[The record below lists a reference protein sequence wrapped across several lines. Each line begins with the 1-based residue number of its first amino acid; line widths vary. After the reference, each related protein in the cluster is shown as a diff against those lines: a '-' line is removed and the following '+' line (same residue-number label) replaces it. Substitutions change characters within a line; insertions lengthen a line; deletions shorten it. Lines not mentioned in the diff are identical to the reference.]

1 MFVCVL
7 SRVLLFATPWTIVCQ
22 ASLSIEFSRKE
33 YWSGLPFPLPGDLL
47 NPGTEPASLASPAS
61 AGRFFTTEP
70 SGTVVHWILL
80 YVDTARMQDY
90 FMQDITE
97 VKNIVPALGGEAEMA
112 EHHWTSRWVMLCK
125 SWHGTSLVVQW
136 FQCRGHRF
144 SPWSGK

>member
-7 SRVLLFATPWTIVCQ
+7 SLVLLFATPWTIVCQ

-70 SGTVVHWILL
+70 SGTVVH
-80 YVDTARMQDY
+80 
-90 FMQDITE
+90 
-97 VKNIVPALGGEAEMA
+97 
-112 EHHWTSRWVMLCK
+112 
-125 SWHGTSLVVQW
+125 
-136 FQCRGHRF
+136 
-144 SPWSGK
+144 